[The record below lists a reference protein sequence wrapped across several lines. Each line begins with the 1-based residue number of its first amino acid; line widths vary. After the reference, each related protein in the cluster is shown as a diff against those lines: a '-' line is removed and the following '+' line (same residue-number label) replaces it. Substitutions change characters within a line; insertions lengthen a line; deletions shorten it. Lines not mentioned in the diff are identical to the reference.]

1 MNRQG
6 ICLYFLLSVSILNS
20 QVNHK
25 MRKHV
30 FTSVHW
36 ECRLSNKI
44 STILT
49 IVSLKY
55 MISPK
60 LIWYKLNF
68 IITQK
73 NSLHFSTLYI
83 SKSRNITN
91 ALLFSSLCI
100 HDGSKHIMVLRSCDL
115 GLRVSRLSAHS
126 L

>member
-1 MNRQG
+1 MNHWG
-6 ICLYFLLSVSILNS
+6 ILFIFFSLSVSILNS
-20 QVNHK
+20 QLNYE

-49 IVSLKY
+49 VVSFKY

-60 LIWYKLNF
+60 LIWDKLNF
-68 IITQK
+68 VITQKK
-73 NSLHFSTLYI
+73 NSLHFFTLFV

-91 ALLFSSLCI
+91 ALLFSSLHV
-100 HDGSKHIMVLRSCDL
+100 HDGSKAYDGFKIT
-115 GLRVSRLSAHS
+115 
-126 L
+126 